1 MSAGELQQGID
12 RLAMVSSQRWL
23 FGTLAVVAAG
33 GASAAA
39 SAAGA
44 SASQFVV
51 LLILGLAS
59 AAAFHPDSHAALLV
73 EAMVV
78 WQWLAGTDD
87 ATDPWVI
94 AVASSLFVFHTVIAL
109 MAVTPSSAVVD
120 RVLLLRW
127 LRRGGYVLVA
137 TCSMWLIVV
146 VMVDRQAPGSVLLT
160 FLAFVTLAAFTVAI
174 RAVGVTARSSG

>member
-127 LRRGGYVLVA
+127 LRRG
-137 TCSMWLIVV
+137 
-146 VMVDRQAPGSVLLT
+146 
-160 FLAFVTLAAFTVAI
+160 
-174 RAVGVTARSSG
+174 